1 MTPRGIIGQLLT
13 ALSKI
18 AEADQAL
25 GATSSHDWRRR
36 VKIVAGNAIEQ
47 ANKDLRRNYVRYCF
61 ECGHVGEVGKEH
73 RDCCPDGSHAVYV
86 PQEVAEQARI
96 GFRAQLVEI
105 KDRDI
110 TNG

>member
-13 ALSKI
+13 ALHKI
-18 AEADQAL
+18 AETDKPL
-25 GATSSHDWRRR
+25 EATSAQDWRGRA
-36 VKIVAGNAIEQ
+36 KKAAGWAISNAEHE
-47 ANKDLRRNYVRYCF
+47 LRRKYVRYCF

-73 RDCCPDGSHAVYV
+73 RDCCPDGIHAVYV

-105 KDRDI
+105 KDKDI
-110 TNG
+110 THG